1 MHEGIRSGM
10 SRVRRQHVR
19 FAAGVFAAV
28 GMLFG
33 FGEARAQETEA
44 GAAESEVIAN
54 LRQTIEILR
63 ERLRL
68 AAEERELLL
77 ARIGQ
82 LEDRLGMKE
91 EETPPAEDRAPVPE
105 DPFASPASLMEGL
118 KAKYEA
124 EIEPPESDDPE
135 AIEEYHAAIAKW
147 CRETSR
153 TMRERRE
160 WVVSVEEVVRSG
172 RKPATAWMRVIDPAT
187 KLPIGSGFSIVLSDR
202 FASRVERGKAGSLWT
217 LRLLVVGQ
225 PRYSAG
231 RATPGIFDAPPLV
244 GPYVEFGWSGHPY
257 AIFPYVE
264 KETEPVNAGK
274 TDEQAKPSVSE
285 SGGS

>member
-1 MHEGIRSGM
+1 M
-10 SRVRRQHVR
+10 R
-19 FAAGVFAAV
+19 FAAGMVTAAV
-28 GMLFG
+28 VLFG
-33 FGEARAQETEA
+33 FDQARAQEEQDA
-44 GAAESEVIAN
+44 SESEVIAN

-82 LEDRLGMKE
+82 LEDRLGMKQE
-91 EETPPAEDRAPVPE
+91 PPPAQDRAPVPD
-105 DPFASPASLMEGL
+105 DPFASPASLLEGL
-118 KAKYEA
+118 KAKYDA
-124 EIEPPESDDPE
+124 EVTPPESDEPQ
-135 AIEEYHAAIAKW
+135 AIEEYHAGIAKW

-172 RKPATAWMRVIDPAT
+172 RRPATAWMRVIDPAT
-187 KLPIGSGFSIVLSDR
+187 KLPIGSAFSLVLSDR
-202 FASRVERGKAGSLWT
+202 FASRVERGDEGSLWT
-217 LRLLVVGQ
+217 IRLLVVGQ
-225 PRYSAG
+225 PRYIAG
-231 RATPGIFDAPPLV
+231 RATPGIFDAPPLI

-264 KETEPVNAGK
+264 KPVEPAKPGAPA
-274 TDEQAKPSVSE
+274 EQARPPVSGA
-285 SGGS
+285 GGS